1 MRQFLLTCLVA
12 ALALATCSAQVELNP
27 YVGLITGDRRVELIQ
42 PTDDVFVYE
51 GNRLQ
56 LGVDA
61 LFGAGQLA
69 PLAGLSYRMSS
80 YESEQ
85 AAASFDYG
93 RLRLPL
99 GLAYRVLAADFD
111 INLVF
116 SAAIAPGLALG
127 DDRTE
132 TVLLVDNRVDWRG
145 RGAATFY
152 LGTVTLG
159 LQYGRT
165 LFGSADAL
173 GPTGDFVVTLGARF

>member
-1 MRQFLLTCLVA
+1 MHQFLLTYLVA

-27 YVGLITGDRRVELIQ
+27 YVGLITGDRRVELLQ
-42 PTDDVFVYE
+42 PTDGVFVYE

-56 LGVDA
+56 VGVDA

-85 AAASFDYG
+85 AASFDYG

-111 INLVF
+111 INLVL
-116 SAAIAPGLALG
+116 SAAVAPGLALG
-127 DDRTE
+127 DERTE
-132 TVLLVDNRVDWRG
+132 TVLLVENKVDWRG
-145 RGAATFY
+145 RGTATFY
-152 LGTVTLG
+152 LGAVTLG
-159 LQYGRT
+159 LQYGQT

-173 GPTGDFVVTLGARF
+173 GQTNDFVVTLGARF